1 MNEHVDYV
9 AKTPSKSNQFFWWC
23 AGVDKK
29 ILMSCSYSDH
39 VKYVGIGGVVVATA
53 FMAALSMGFAMQT
66 IFHEMYIS
74 IPIAIVWSLIVFNL
88 DRFIV
93 SSTGKGD
100 GEATISLKEL
110 GNATP
115 RLLMAILLGL
125 TISAPLETVIFD
137 KEIEREWVDTKVQL
151 AKKSNYDISDLVA
164 ANTNDLNK
172 KIESKKKEISTQD
185 EKINKQQKEA
195 SDEKLRGGHGKLT
208 DSAVALKGRMENYRG
223 VLVRELDS
231 LQGALNELVPKM
243 LHDQDSA
250 KAKIMKD
257 TAGFLDKVM
266 MLEKLSSEGK
276 KIPKVDP
283 ATNAIQKRPDGTI
296 EQIEIVSPAFWAV
309 WLVRLLFMIIEI
321 APVLLKLMLVKSP
334 YDYMTEN
341 VHQILEAK
349 QGISLHHM
357 TDEHSQVHK
366 LKENY
371 NPKRIIAI
379 VEHQNAKEEENA
391 KQAITVFAEKEKK
404 AIQENPDAF
413 IKNNN
418 EGVDQTTS
426 TE

>member
-9 AKTPSKSNQFFWWC
+9 SKQPTKITQFFWWS

-29 ILMSCSYSDH
+29 ILLSCSYSDH
-39 VKYVGIGGVVVATA
+39 VKYEGIGGVVVATA

-66 IFHEMYIS
+66 IFHELYVS

-125 TISAPLETVIFD
+125 TISAPLETVIFNS
-137 KEIEREWVDTKVQL
+137 EIQREWTDTKVQL

-172 KIESKKKEISTQD
+172 KITEKKKEIETQD
-185 EKINKQQKEA
+185 EKIVAQQQAA
-195 SDEKLRGGHGKLT
+195 SDEKQRGGHGALT
-208 DSAVALKGRMENYRG
+208 DSAVIRTARMEQYRNSL
-223 VLVRELDS
+223 VLELGS
-231 LQGALNELVPKM
+231 LQDALNKMVPQMIK
-243 LHDQDSA
+243 DQDSA
-250 KAKIMKD
+250 KAVILRD

-276 KIPKVDP
+276 KIPTVDP
-283 ATNAIQKRPDGTI
+283 ATNTIKKNPDGTV

-349 QGISLHHM
+349 QGISMHYM

-379 VEHQNAKEEENA
+379 VEHQNTKEEENA
-391 KQAITVFAEKEKK
+391 KQAITAFAEKEKK
-404 AIQENPDAF
+404 AIEENPEAF
-413 IKNNN
+413 IKNKS
-418 EGVDQTTS
+418 EGTDQVTT
-426 TE
+426 E

>member
-9 AKTPSKSNQFFWWC
+9 AKHPSKANQFFWWC

-66 IFHEMYIS
+66 IFHEYYIS
-74 IPIAIVWSLIVFNL
+74 IPIAIIWSLIVFNL

-125 TISAPLETVIFD
+125 TISAPLETVIFNS
-137 KEIEREWVDTKVQL
+137 EIQREWTDTKVQL
-151 AKKSNYDISDLVA
+151 VKKSVYDIGEIYASRQTELEK
-164 ANTNDLNK
+164 N
-172 KIESKKKEISTQD
+172 IEIKKKELAAAAKAVID
-185 EKINKQQKEA
+185 QQLVVTKERQSGTGVMWQKNLKTLEDFEGNA
-195 SDEKLRGGHGKLT
+195 KLIQAQIDTLE
-208 DSAVALKGRMENYRG
+208 ANYK
-223 VLVRELDS
+223 EL
-231 LQGALNELVPKM
+231 GTMKPRAE
-243 LHDQDSA
+243 DSA
-250 KAKIMKD
+250 KAEIMKD

-266 MLEKLSSEGK
+266 MLERLSSEGK
-276 KIPKVDP
+276 KIPKIDP
-283 ATNAIQKRPDGTI
+283 TTHKPKTLPNGTV

-418 EGVDQTTS
+418 EGVEQANS
-426 TE
+426 AE

>member
-66 IFHEMYIS
+66 IFHEYYIS
-74 IPIAIVWSLIVFNL
+74 IPIAIIWSLIVFNL

-125 TISAPLETVIFD
+125 TISAPLETVIFNS
-137 KEIEREWVDTKVQL
+137 EIQREWTDTKVQL
-151 AKKSNYDISDLVA
+151 VKKSVYDIGEIYASRQTELEK
-164 ANTNDLNK
+164 N
-172 KIESKKKEISTQD
+172 IEIKKKELAAAAKAVID
-185 EKINKQQKEA
+185 QQLVVTKERQSGTGVMWQKNLKTLEDFEGNA
-195 SDEKLRGGHGKLT
+195 KLIQAQIDTLE
-208 DSAVALKGRMENYRG
+208 ANYK
-223 VLVRELDS
+223 EL
-231 LQGALNELVPKM
+231 GTMKPRAE
-243 LHDQDSA
+243 DSA
-250 KAKIMKD
+250 KAEIMKD

-266 MLEKLSSEGK
+266 MLERLSSEGK
-276 KIPKVDP
+276 KIPKIDP
-283 ATNAIQKRPDGTI
+283 TTHKPKTLPNGTV

-418 EGVDQTTS
+418 EGVEQANS
-426 TE
+426 AE

>member
-9 AKTPSKSNQFFWWC
+9 SKQPTKANKFFWWS
-23 AGVDKK
+23 AGVDQK
-29 ILMSCSYSDH
+29 ILSSCSYSDH

-66 IFHEMYIS
+66 IFHEWYIS
-74 IPIAIVWSLIVFNL
+74 VPIAIVWSLIVFNL

-125 TISAPLETVIFD
+125 TISAPLETVIFNS
-137 KEIEREWVDTKVQL
+137 EIQREWTDTKVQL
-151 AKKSNYDISDLVA
+151 VKKSVYDISEIYASRQTEFEKSLEA
-164 ANTNDLNK
+164 
-172 KIESKKKEISTQD
+172 KKKEVIAAD
-185 EKINKQQKEA
+185 EEVKIQMERVTRERKSGTGVQWQKDVKKQEELQA
-195 SDEKLRGGHGKLT
+195 TADILRKQ
-208 DSAVALKGRMENYRG
+208 S
-223 VLVRELDS
+223 DS
-231 LQGALNELVPKM
+231 LETTLKNLITMKPKAE
-243 LHDQDSA
+243 DSA
-250 KAKIMKD
+250 KAAIMQD

-266 MLEKLSSEGK
+266 MLEKLSSDGK
-276 KIPKVDP
+276 KIPKIDP
-283 ATNAIQKRPDGTI
+283 TTHKPKTLANGTI

-379 VEHQNAKEEENA
+379 VEHQNSKEEENA
-391 KQAITVFAEKEKK
+391 KQAITAFAAKEKK
-404 AIQENPDAF
+404 EIEENPDAF

-418 EGVDQTTS
+418 DGTDSITP

>member
-125 TISAPLETVIFD
+125 TISAPLETVIFNS
-137 KEIEREWVDTKVQL
+137 EIQREWTDTKVQL
-151 AKKSNYDISDLVA
+151 VKKSVYDIGEIYASRQTELEKSLEA
-164 ANTNDLNK
+164 
-172 KIESKKKEISTQD
+172 KKKEVITADQAVKVQREAVTKERRDGMGPQWIKELNNQTGLETTASYLR
-185 EKINKQQKEA
+185 QQA
-195 SDEKLRGGHGKLT
+195 
-208 DSAVALKGRMENYRG
+208 DSLEGALKNILAMK
-223 VLVRELDS
+223 
-231 LQGALNELVPKM
+231 PKAE
-243 LHDQDSA
+243 DSA
-250 KAKIMKD
+250 KAKIMED

-276 KIPKVDP
+276 KIPKIDP
-283 ATNAIQKRPDGTI
+283 TTHKPKTLPNGTI
-296 EQIEIVSPAFWAV
+296 EQVEIVSPAFWAV

-418 EGVDQTTS
+418 EGVEQANS
-426 TE
+426 AE

>member
-1 MNEHVDYV
+1 
-9 AKTPSKSNQFFWWC
+9 
-23 AGVDKK
+23 
-29 ILMSCSYSDH
+29 
-39 VKYVGIGGVVVATA
+39 
-53 FMAALSMGFAMQT
+53 
-66 IFHEMYIS
+66 
-74 IPIAIVWSLIVFNL
+74 
-88 DRFIV
+88 
-93 SSTGKGD
+93 
-100 GEATISLKEL
+100 
-110 GNATP
+110 
-115 RLLMAILLGL
+115 MAILLGL
-125 TISAPLETVIFD
+125 TISAPLETVIFNS
-137 KEIEREWVDTKVQL
+137 EIQREWTDTKVQL
-151 AKKSNYDISDLVA
+151 VKKSVYDIGEIYASRQTELEK
-164 ANTNDLNK
+164 N
-172 KIESKKKEISTQD
+172 IEIKKKELAAAAKAVID
-185 EKINKQQKEA
+185 QQLVVTKERQSGTGVMWQKNLKTLEDFEGNA
-195 SDEKLRGGHGKLT
+195 KLIQAQIDTLE
-208 DSAVALKGRMENYRG
+208 ANYK
-223 VLVRELDS
+223 EL
-231 LQGALNELVPKM
+231 GTMKPRAE
-243 LHDQDSA
+243 DSA
-250 KAKIMKD
+250 KAEIMKD

-266 MLEKLSSEGK
+266 MLERLSSEGK
-276 KIPKVDP
+276 KIPKIDP
-283 ATNAIQKRPDGTI
+283 TTHKPKTLPNGTV

-418 EGVDQTTS
+418 EGVEQANS
-426 TE
+426 AE

>member
-9 AKTPSKSNQFFWWC
+9 PKQPTKITQFFWWS

-29 ILMSCSYSDH
+29 ILLSCSYSDH
-39 VKYVGIGGVVVATA
+39 VKYEGIGGVVVATA

-66 IFHEMYIS
+66 IFHELYVS
-74 IPIAIVWSLIVFNL
+74 IPIAIAWSLIVFNL

-125 TISAPLETVIFD
+125 TISAPLETVIFNS
-137 KEIEREWVDTKVQL
+137 EIQREWTDTKVQL
-151 AKKSNYDISDLVA
+151 VKKSVYDINEIYASRQTEYEKTLEA
-164 ANTNDLNK
+164 
-172 KIESKKKEISTQD
+172 KKKEVIAADNMVELQKDRVTLERQSGTGVQWQN
-185 EKINKQQKEA
+185 EIINQ
-195 SDEKLRGGHGKLT
+195 EKLQATADTLRKQSNSLEAT
-208 DSAVALKGRMENYRG
+208 LKN
-223 VLVRELDS
+223 LVTMKPIE
-231 LQGALNELVPKM
+231 E
-243 LHDQDSA
+243 DSA
-250 KAKIMKD
+250 KSKIMQD

-266 MLEKLSSEGK
+266 MLEKLSTDGK
-276 KIPKVDP
+276 KIPKIDP
-283 ATNAIQKRPDGTI
+283 TTHKPKTLPNGTI

-349 QGISLHHM
+349 QGISMHYM

-379 VEHQNAKEEENA
+379 VEHQNTKEEENA

-404 AIQENPDAF
+404 AIEENPEAF
-413 IKNNN
+413 IKNKS
-418 EGVDQTTS
+418 EGTDQVTP
-426 TE
+426 E